1 MGSDR
6 STNLPGSHSLHLGE
20 AEIGSGCYEWVSFS
34 SFLARLLLS
43 QEFYL
48 CSLSTPPLPTQVL
61 GLKAILGLVKDRCS
75 QEPRDRGRWGLEL
88 LPKETYLLQSQQLQS
103 CLETERTPVIAQHW
117 PSPWSLLL
125 SQWEGFPGVGWDHRR
140 QQSCVALSDFTEKS
154 DFAGIRGGWT
164 RVQNS
169 VMLQR
174 GRGTCLEKVS
184 CCSLNLTH
192 FGIIFK
198 KKKISRKACYF
209 FAME

>member
-6 STNLPGSHSLHLGE
+6 STNLPRSHSLHLRE

-61 GLKAILGLVKDRCS
+61 GLKAILDLVMDRCS

-103 CLETERTPVIAQHW
+103 CLETERTPVSAQHW
-117 PSPWSLLL
+117 PSPASLLL
-125 SQWEGFPGVGWDHRR
+125 SQWEGFPGVGWDHRG
-140 QQSCVALSDFTEKS
+140 QQPCVALSGFTKKS

-169 VMLQR
+169 VMLQS
-174 GRGTCLEKVS
+174 GRGTCLEKVL

-192 FGIIFK
+192 FGII
-198 KKKISRKACYF
+198 
-209 FAME
+209 